1 MENRKPKEAPP
12 KRDGVPPVRCKP
24 IERRQLLL
32 RAVDVEKL
40 VPEGHPVRAIWELVG
55 TLDLKPFYGEIGSL
69 EGQAG
74 RPVWDPQMLISL
86 WIYAYKDG
94 VSSAREITRLCEYHP
109 AYQWLAGLEVVN
121 HHTLADF
128 RVHYRE
134 GLDRLFTDVLG
145 VLSHQGLISLKRVMH
160 DGTKVKASAA
170 DKSFRRKATL
180 EAHLER
186 AREQVGRMGDPG
198 SEAESQR
205 GMRARQRALR
215 EKQERLE
222 EALKELKQVEESRSP
237 EPAPEAAPGPKK
249 KKKEI
254 RVSTT
259 DPEARVMLQAKG
271 AYGPSYNVQISTDA
285 QAKVIVGVGETQSA
299 SDAGELEPAVERI
312 KANLRKA
319 PEQVVVDAAY
329 PTQEAI
335 EAMAKEGVD
344 LIGALPERRKA
355 TWDPLKRRGVSPEF
369 YPSAFSYDS
378 AANQYTCPGGKVLA
392 FETREKQ
399 RGWVRYRYRARM
411 SDCRAC
417 PFQGQC
423 CPKSKK
429 GRSLVRME
437 QTPEVVAF
445 QAKME
450 TAEAQQIYKER
461 AGVAEFPHAWIKDKI
476 GLRQFRLR
484 GRIKVTLEALWVCL
498 TYNICQW
505 IRLCWKPQGCVQA

>member
-1 MENRKPKEAPP
+1 MENDKSRETSPQ
-12 KRDGVPPVRCKP
+12 RDGVPPVRCKP
-24 IERRQLLL
+24 IQRRQLLL
-32 RAVDVEKL
+32 RTVDVEKL

-55 TLDLKPFYGEIGSL
+55 TLDLKPFYAEMGSW
-69 EGQAG
+69 EGGAG

-94 VSSAREITRLCEYHP
+94 VSSAREIARLGDYHP
-109 AYQWLAGLEVVN
+109 AYQWLAGMEVVN
-121 HHTLADF
+121 YHTLADF
-128 RVHYRE
+128 RVHHKQ
-134 GLDRLFTDVLG
+134 GLDRLFIEVLG

-160 DGTKVKASAA
+160 DGTKVKALAA

-186 AREQVGRMGDPG
+186 AREQVARMGDPG

-205 GMRARQRALR
+205 VIRARQRALK
-215 EKQERLE
+215 EKQERLRGALQE
-222 EALKELKQVEESRSP
+222 LKEVEDRRSKGT
-237 EPAPEAAPGPKK
+237 AQEAAPGKA
-249 KKKEI
+249 KKEV

-285 QAKVIVGVGETQSA
+285 QAKVIVGVGVSQSA

-312 KANLRKA
+312 KANLGKP
-319 PEQVVVDAAY
+319 PEQMVVDAAY

-335 EAMAKEGVD
+335 ETMAEQGID
-344 LIGALPERRKA
+344 LIGPLPERRKA
-355 TWDPLKRRGVSPEF
+355 SWDPLKRRGVSPEF
-369 YPSAFSYDS
+369 YPSAFWYDS
-378 AANQYTCPGGKVLA
+378 STDQYTCPGGKVLV
-392 FETREKQ
+392 FETQEKQ
-399 RGWVRYRYRARM
+399 GGWVRHRYRARR

-417 PFQGQC
+417 PFQAQC
-423 CPKSKK
+423 CPETKK

-437 QTPEVVAF
+437 QTPELAAF

-484 GRIKVTLEALWVCL
+484 GRVKVTMEALWACL
-498 TYNICQW
+498 TYNVSQW
-505 IRLCWKPQGCVQA
+505 IRLCWRPQRWVQA

>member
-1 MENRKPKEAPP
+1 MEKDKSWETSP

-24 IERRQLLL
+24 IQRQQLLL
-32 RAVDVEKL
+32 RTVDVERL

-55 TLDLKPFYGEIGSL
+55 TLDLKSFYAEIGSL
-69 EGQAG
+69 EGGAG

-109 AYQWLAGLEVVN
+109 AYQWLAGLGVVN

-128 RVHYRE
+128 RVHHKQ
-134 GLDRLFTDVLG
+134 GLDRLFIEVLG

-186 AREQVGRMGDPG
+186 ARAQVGRMGDPG

-205 GMRARQRALR
+205 VIRARERALQ
-215 EKQERLE
+215 EKQERLQ
-222 EALKELKQVEESRSP
+222 EALQELKQVEESRSP
-237 EPAPEAAPGPKK
+237 GPAQEAAEGKR
-249 KKKEI
+249 KKEV

-285 QAKVIVGVGETQSA
+285 QTKVIVGVGVTQSA

-312 KANLRKA
+312 KANLGKP
-319 PEQVVVDAAY
+319 PEQMVVDAAY

-344 LIGALPERRKA
+344 LIGPLPERRKA
-355 TWDPLKRRGVSPEF
+355 SWDPLKRRGVSLEF

-378 AANQYTCPGGKVLA
+378 GTNQYICPGGKILV

-399 RGWVRYRYRARM
+399 RGWVRHRYRARM

-417 PFQGQC
+417 PFQPEC

-437 QTPEVVAF
+437 QTPEVAAF

-476 GLRQFRLR
+476 GLRQFRVR
-484 GRIKVTLEALWVCL
+484 GRVKVTMEALWACL

-505 IRLCWKPQGCVQA
+505 IRLCWKPQRWVQA